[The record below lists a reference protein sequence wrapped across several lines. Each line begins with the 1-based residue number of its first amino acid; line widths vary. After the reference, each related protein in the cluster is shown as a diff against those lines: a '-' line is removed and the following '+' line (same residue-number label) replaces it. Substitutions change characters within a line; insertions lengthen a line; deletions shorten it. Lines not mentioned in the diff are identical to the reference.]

1 MNKLIYE
8 EVKDSLK
15 NEKERLS
22 DRINF
27 HHRLISMLN
36 REVESMILTVEAIEK
51 AIEIKYEH
59 LNVSND

>member
-1 MNKLIYE
+1 MNKLIHE
-8 EVKDSLK
+8 EVKVSLK